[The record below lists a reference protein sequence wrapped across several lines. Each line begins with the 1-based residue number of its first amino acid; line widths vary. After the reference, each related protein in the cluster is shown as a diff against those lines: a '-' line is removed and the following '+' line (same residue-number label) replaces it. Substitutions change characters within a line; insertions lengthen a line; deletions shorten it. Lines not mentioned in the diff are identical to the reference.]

1 MSDLLDQLLEL
12 PPEKRKAAMETMS
25 PSALAV
31 VREAAK
37 RKDFER
43 YRDDAAEFITDR
55 LGETLW
61 SKQHEICQA
70 LNTHGAVAVPACHA
84 PGKSHLAARIVAWW
98 TMSWPVGTAQ
108 AITTATNFRT
118 VRNQLWP
125 HIRRVQKKHKLPGR
139 CNLTEWWIGEELV
152 SYGFASAEQD
162 PEGIQGIHVPHLLVV
177 VDEAGGISHQL
188 GAAFDS
194 LSSTKNVRLLLIGN
208 PSIDE
213 EDTWFQRCCESTD
226 YKTIR
231 LPADATPNFT
241 GEEAGDCHSCTD
253 SEHRPHSVA
262 EHLTDPSWV
271 VKVERDYG
279 PDSPYVE
286 ARVHARFPDIV
297 TNRTIPT
304 SWAEMAKE
312 NDTVM
317 EGRQVRLGVDVA
329 SDGGDELAI
338 ARMDGF
344 HIRLVHRSS
353 GAANANATDVAKI
366 ILDEIREAEKAQK
379 LLDPDGQV
387 RVKVDADGLGWG
399 VVSTLQTWGLESL
412 HNSVIVPVKSGMTA
426 RDPEKFSNQK
436 AEMWWGFRQSL
447 QPEEGS
453 EAGEY
458 WLDVDD
464 VSIAQI
470 TSPKYR
476 SDSKGRV
483 VIESK
488 KELRQRGLRS
498 PDRAEAIVLAPYEP
512 PRAKKRVRLIV

>member
-1 MSDLLDQLLEL
+1 MRTL
-12 PPEKRKAAMETMS
+12 S

-37 RKDFER
+37 RKDLEK
-43 YRDDAAEFITDR
+43 YRDDAALFITDR
-55 LGETLW
+55 LKETLW
-61 SKQHEICQA
+61 SRQWDICNA
-70 LNTHGAVAVPACHA
+70 LKDHSGVAVPACHA

-98 TMSWPVGTAQ
+98 CMSWPVGTAQ

-125 HIRRVQKKHKLPGR
+125 HIRRVHKRHGLPGR

-177 VDEAGGISHQL
+177 VDEAGGISHAL

-194 LSSTKNVRLLLIGN
+194 LSSTKNVRILLIGN

-213 EDTWFQRCCESTD
+213 EDTWFQRCCESPD

-231 LPADATPNFT
+231 LPAEATPNFT
-241 GEEAGDCHSCTD
+241 GED
-253 SEHRPHSVA
+253 SGRCQACADSAQREHSVA

-271 VKVERDYG
+271 KKVERDYG
-279 PDSPYVE
+279 IESAYVE

-304 SWAEMAKE
+304 TWAELAKE
-312 NDTVM
+312 NEDVDQ
-317 EGRQVRLGVDVA
+317 GRFVKLGVDVA
-329 SDGGDELAI
+329 SDGGDELVV
-338 ARMDGF
+338 ARAVGNVVR
-344 HIRLVHRSS
+344 IVHKSS
-353 GAANANATDVAKI
+353 GADNANAVDVAQKV
-366 ILDEIREAEKAQK
+366 LVEIREAETIQK
-379 LLDPDGQV
+379 KLDPDTQV

-399 VVSTLQTWGLESL
+399 VVSTLQTWGLEQI
-412 HNSVIVPVKSGMTA
+412 HNSVIVPVKAGEKA
-426 RDPEKFSNQK
+426 RDPEKYSNQK
-436 AEMWWGFRQSL
+436 AEMWWNLRESL
-447 QPEEGS
+447 QPDEGDEVGS
-453 EAGEY
+453 L

-464 VSIAQI
+464 ITMAQI
-470 TSPKYR
+470 VSPKYS

-488 KELRQRGLRS
+488 KQLRQRGLRS
-498 PDRAEAIVLAPYEP
+498 PDRAEAVVLSLYEP
-512 PRAKKRVRLIV
+512 PRKRKKARILV